1 MITIQI
7 DEKDLIAYVKELMAE
22 DDDLIIEAE
31 EIQEIA
37 ESYIARLKEEP
48 KETLAQAIIDEIYLE
63 SDELDDD
70 EKE

>member
-7 DEKDLIAYVKELMAE
+7 DEKELIAYVKELMAE